1 MSIEQS
7 SVKTGLGFNKSERNT
22 TKYEQI
28 TQEVSV
34 GQDQGLLLLVQI
46 NIHQQEYYLRRMQE
60 EEYDRI
66 EEDAEASIVYKTT
79 TTPD

>member
-34 GQDQGLLLLVQI
+34 GQDQGLLLLV
-46 NIHQQEYYLRRMQE
+46 
-60 EEYDRI
+60 
-66 EEDAEASIVYKTT
+66 
-79 TTPD
+79 